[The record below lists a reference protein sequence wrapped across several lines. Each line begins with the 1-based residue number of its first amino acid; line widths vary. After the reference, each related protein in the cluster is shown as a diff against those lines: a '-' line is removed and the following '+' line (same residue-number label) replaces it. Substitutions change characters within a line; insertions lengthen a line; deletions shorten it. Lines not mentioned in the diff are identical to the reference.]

1 MLLLRGI
8 RTPTQCLVT
17 DKKSPT
23 TGWRA
28 VNILNKPAILCY
40 SSYPPTTDIS
50 GGFLFNK
57 TGDSMSLFKLE
68 YIGQEDA
75 QTRRRCEILK
85 ELVASYKV
93 EPDVTLTDIQQHLR
107 IVQKEIKTMIK
118 SEKRK
123 KKQ

>member
-1 MLLLRGI
+1 M
-8 RTPTQCLVT
+8 
-17 DKKSPT
+17 
-23 TGWRA
+23 
-28 VNILNKPAILCY
+28 N
-40 SSYPPTTDIS
+40 
-50 GGFLFNK
+50 
-57 TGDSMSLFKLE
+57 LFKLE
-68 YIGQEDA
+68 FIGQEDA